1 MKNKEIY
8 YKNINENI
16 YNANYLYDD
25 YLGIELSSV
34 ASACK
39 RVIDTGG
46 TVYLIGNGGSAADAQ
61 HIAAEFVVKLKEKR
75 KALPAVA
82 LTTDT
87 SILTAIG
94 NDFGFE
100 EIFAR
105 QISAL
110 CTSKDILIALSTSGT
125 SVNITK
131 AIDEALAI
139 KLPVVLFTGN
149 NAPVISRVHMI
160 RVPGTNSSR
169 IQESYMV
176 LLHTLVE
183 MVENE

>member
-1 MKNKEIY
+1 MTQSQLNK
-8 YKNINENI
+8 
-16 YNANYLYDD
+16 LT
-25 YLGIELSSV
+25 LLELSKLNRMV
-34 ASACK
+34 
-39 RVIDTGG
+39 VDT
-46 TVYLIGNGGSAADAQ
+46 IKSKKKEDS
-61 HIAAEFVVKLKEKR
+61 KEKR
-75 KALPAVA
+75 KALPAAA

-105 QISAL
+105 QINAL

-139 KLPVVLFTGN
+139 KLPVVLFTSIQ
-149 NAPVISRVHMI
+149 APYISRVHMI